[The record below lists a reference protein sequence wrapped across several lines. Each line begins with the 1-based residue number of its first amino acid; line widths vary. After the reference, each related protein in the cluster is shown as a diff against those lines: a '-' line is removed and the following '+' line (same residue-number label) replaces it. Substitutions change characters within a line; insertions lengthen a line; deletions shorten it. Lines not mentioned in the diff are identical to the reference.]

1 MIMNTELLITIE
13 EGKYKFDTEFVGEI
27 TVDTLEDTDDVYS
40 ALAEGLQTYNMTDV
54 ELNDF
59 QNVRDDNIVNML
71 DDMVELGVISDYTI
85 HVLVE
90 LEG

>member
-13 EGKYKFDTEFVGEI
+13 EGKYKFNTEFVGEI
-27 TVDTLEDTDDVYS
+27 TVGTLEDTDDVYS
-40 ALAEGLQTYNMTDV
+40 ALAEGLQTYNMTDE

-59 QNVRDDNIVNML
+59 QNVSDDNIISML

-85 HVLVE
+85 NVLVE

>member
-1 MIMNTELLITIE
+1 MNTKLLITVE
-13 EGKYKFDTEFVGEI
+13 EGKYKFDTEFIGEI
-27 TVDTLEDTDDVYS
+27 IVDTLEDIDNLYS
-40 ALAEGLQTYNMTDV
+40 TLAEGIQTYNMTDE
-54 ELNDF
+54 ELIDF

-85 HVLVE
+85 NVLVE

>member
-27 TVDTLEDTDDVYS
+27 TVDTLEDTDNVYS

>member
-1 MIMNTELLITIE
+1 MNTELLITIE

-85 HVLVE
+85 HVVVE

>member
-13 EGKYKFDTEFVGEI
+13 EGKYKFDTEFTGEV
-27 TVDTLEDTDDVYS
+27 TVDTLEDVDDVYQ
-40 ALAEGLQTYNMTDV
+40 ALAEGLQTYNMSED
-54 ELNDF
+54 ELSNF
-59 QNVRDDNIVNML
+59 QNVRDDNIVNLL

-85 HVLVE
+85 NVLVE

>member
-13 EGKYKFDTEFVGEI
+13 EGKYKFDTEFTGEV
-27 TVDTLEDTDDVYS
+27 TVDTLEDTDDVYQ
-40 ALAEGLQTYNMTDV
+40 ALAEGLQTYNMSED
-54 ELNDF
+54 ELNNF
-59 QNVRDDNIVNML
+59 QNVRDDNIVNLL

-85 HVLVE
+85 NVLVE

>member
-1 MIMNTELLITIE
+1 MIMNTELLINITQ
-13 EGKYKFDTEFVGEI
+13 GKYNFDTEFTGEI
-27 TVDTLEDTDDVYS
+27 TVDTLEDTDYVYS
-40 ALAEGLQTYNMTDV
+40 ILAEGLETYNMTDE

-85 HVLVE
+85 NVLVE

>member
-13 EGKYKFDTEFVGEI
+13 EGKYKFDTEFTGEV
-27 TVDTLEDTDDVYS
+27 TVDTLEDADDVYQ
-40 ALAEGLQTYNMTDV
+40 ALAEGLQTYNMSED
-54 ELNDF
+54 ELNNF
-59 QNVRDDNIVNML
+59 QNVRDDNIVNLL

-85 HVLVE
+85 NVLVE

>member
-1 MIMNTELLITIE
+1 M
-13 EGKYKFDTEFVGEI
+13 
-27 TVDTLEDTDDVYS
+27 EDTDYVYS
-40 ALAEGLQTYNMTDV
+40 ILAEGLETYNMTDE